1 VSGLILA
8 SGSPRRHELLAL
20 VGLPF
25 EIVVPDVDE
34 TPLPDEDPA
43 AYVAR
48 LAEAKARAVDGALV
62 LAADTTVV
70 VDGTIVNKPA
80 DPDDHARM
88 IRRLSG
94 RAHEVLTGVALR
106 GRGLQV
112 TVERSTVRFVELTD
126 AEVDWY
132 VGTGE
137 GSDKAGGYAVQGRGG
152 IFVDRV
158 EGSVSNIVGLPL
170 HLVRAMLAAELG

>member
-1 VSGLILA
+1 MSGLILA
-8 SGSPRRHELLAL
+8 SGSPRRHELLATF
-20 VGLPF
+20 GLPF

-34 TPLPDEDPA
+34 TPLPGEDPA

-70 VDGTIVNKPA
+70 VDGAIIGKPE

-94 RAHEVLTGVALR
+94 RTHEVLTGVALH
-106 GRGLQV
+106 GRQLQV
-112 TVERSTVRFVELTD
+112 AVERSSVSFVELTES
-126 AEVDWY
+126 EVAWY

-137 GSDKAGGYAVQGRGG
+137 GTDKAGGYAVQGQGA
-152 IFVDRV
+152 IFVERV

-170 HLVRAMLAAELG
+170 HRVRAMLATELH